1 MQTKRDQVQAY
12 LFVIGRLRSALL
24 RSEPDLV
31 ETPLKR
37 TSVGL
42 FGGTFVAILIVVGAV
57 LWGLLFPGAAK
68 NWRTDGTVVVDTSS
82 GARYLYTGGVLRPVL
97 NSASAWLVTGSR
109 TKVRRV
115 SPKSLAGVPH
125 GDALGIPGAP
135 DALPEAKQLTVKPWV
150 ACSPQAPDAGGT
162 LRPGLTLLVDP
173 AVAVTAVGVDRGM
186 LVRTPD
192 GTSYVLWRD
201 RRMQVPDRAALIALG
216 YAGTPP
222 APVSTAFLDGFAAAP
237 DLRPVPVPGR
247 GGPGPALS
255 GVDTR
260 VGQVLRVQIGATE
273 TFYTVLPDGLA
284 PLSRTAAQLMLGD
297 PDSAAAYGGG
307 RVEPVQ
313 VDPAAVAAEPPS
325 TREMVSPAWP
335 AEPPR
340 MTDPAATGTVPC
352 VRVTPGRPGPDVT
365 LASAPAA
372 GLPVAPG
379 PAVTGVRA
387 VVPGGGGA
395 LVRALS
401 APGVGGGTVY
411 LLTDTG
417 RKYALGGAQVAESL
431 GYGGVVPVPVPTT
444 LLALVADGPVLDP
457 AAAAQVPTVVGPEA
471 GSGAAQGG
479 P

>member
-12 LFVIGRLRSALL
+12 LFVVGRLRSALL
-24 RSEPDLV
+24 RSEPDLA

-42 FGGTFVAILIVVGAV
+42 FGGTFIAIIIVVGAV

-68 NWRTDGTVVVDTSS
+68 NWRTDGTVVVDTAS

-135 DALPEAKQLTVKPWV
+135 DALPEARQLAAAPWV
-150 ACSPQAPDAGGT
+150 ACAPVLPDESGTPQP
-162 LRPGLTLLVDP
+162 RLTLLVDP
-173 AVAVTAVGVDRGM
+173 AVPVTALAPDRGM

-192 GTSYVLWRD
+192 GTAYVLWRD
-201 RRMQVPDRAALIALG
+201 RRMRVPDRAALIALG

-222 APVSTAFLDGFAAAP
+222 ALVGPSFLDGFTAAP
-237 DLRPVPVPGR
+237 DLRPVPVPERGR
-247 GGPGPALS
+247 PGPQLS

-260 VGQVLRVQIGATE
+260 VGQVLQVRIGPAE
-273 TFYTVLPDGLA
+273 TFYAVLPDGLA

-297 PDSAAAYGGG
+297 PASSAAYGGG

-313 VDPAAVAAEPPS
+313 VDPAAVAAEPAS
-325 TREMVSPAWP
+325 AREMVSPAWP
-335 AEPPR
+335 GEPPA
-340 MTDPAATGTVPC
+340 MTDPAATGAVPC

-365 LASAPAA
+365 LASAAA
-372 GLPVAPG
+372 TGLPAPPG

-387 VVPGGGGA
+387 VVRPGGGV

-417 RKYALGGAQVAESL
+417 RKYALSTPAVADSL
-431 GYGGVVPVPVPTT
+431 GYAGVVPVPVPTT
-444 LLALVADGPVLDP
+444 LLALVADGPALDP
-457 AAAAQVPTVVGPEA
+457 AAAAQVPVVG
-471 GSGAAQGG
+471 G
-479 P
+479 PGVGP